1 LIQQNEVSR
10 FDAPNARDFRFLVNW
25 MKNPRMGNVY
35 LLGQDSDIWENP
47 ASEDMITLKAR
58 NIEDS
63 VSRFLTNRV
72 IHWYHQTLGW
82 RVKVC
87 ESKGVRRESIL
98 LANQEKKPT
107 SAGSAVNFVHY
118 SDAKLLR
125 GIKLAV
131 TVVASLLPIVSI
143 VVLCSI
149 VGLKKR
155 LGMIGLFT
163 TMFSMSLGVMTGGK
177 PIEIFAATA
186 A

>member
-1 LIQQNEVSR
+1 
-10 FDAPNARDFRFLVNW
+10 

-58 NIEDS
+58 NIEDT

-72 IHWYHQTLGW
+72 IHWYHQALGW
-82 RVKVC
+82 RVKVR

-118 SDAKLLR
+118 SDVKLLR

-155 LGMIGLFT
+155 LGMLGLFT

-186 A
+186 AWVINSTLDI